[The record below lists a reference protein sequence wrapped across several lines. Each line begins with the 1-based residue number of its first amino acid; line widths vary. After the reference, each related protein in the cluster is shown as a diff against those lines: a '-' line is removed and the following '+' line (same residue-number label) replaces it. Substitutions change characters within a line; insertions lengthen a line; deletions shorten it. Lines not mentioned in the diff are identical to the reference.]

1 MQVESMERAEA
12 MCRTRWQFVKAKRWG
27 RLRIGLFYWVWSA
40 VLLVAGG
47 PAEDWKILSIDPS
60 MADWQGQVGQWECR
74 DGILR
79 SLPGADGVLF
89 TKESYDHFEVEL
101 DFRLPPGGNNGLAIR
116 YPGTGRASVDAMC
129 EIQILDDD
137 APQYASLDP
146 RQYHGAIYGMVAP
159 KRGYLHPAGQWNH
172 QRVTVVGSWIQVELN
187 GTVIAEGDLS
197 QITEFKDGTQHP
209 GKDRRDG
216 FLGFCGHQDPVEFRQ
231 VRVRRLT
238 PFRLGAFS
246 VDVTIPLGHRCMG
259 LLPQKSASIADPLL
273 LHGLVLLGPDKPWV
287 LMAIDWCEVRN
298 ESYRLWQERIAEAVG
313 TVPEQVW
320 LNSLHQH
327 DAPVIDHGAQRLLD
341 QVGLPGELFDPVFHE
356 EVLGRAVGAAKLA
369 MESAVPCTD
378 IGMGQAQV
386 EKVASNRRHV
396 ASDGTVDFSR
406 GSSSGR
412 EPRFRDAEEGLID
425 PWLRTLSFW
434 NGSKC
439 LAQWHVYATHP
450 MSYYGRG
457 EVTSD
462 FVGLAR
468 ERLRRE
474 DPSIHQMYGSGC
486 SGDVTAGKFNSG
498 TPEDRIAL
506 TDRMYRAMV
515 ASAESTRTA
524 KLESIRGIWEPLEI
538 RWNPKPSL
546 ARDTLTASLRDS
558 SLPTEKRIYAAMS
571 LASLDRLEKQ
581 PQTTLPCLDLG
592 AAQLF
597 FLPGEAFVG
606 YQLNVQQRLAK
617 ESELHATQR
626 WPLVLGY
633 ADCWTGYVPTRE
645 AVEDRFDDSWY
656 WVDPQSWEAME
667 RGIDSV
673 VRQMAR

>member
-1 MQVESMERAEA
+1 
-12 MCRTRWQFVKAKRWG
+12 
-27 RLRIGLFYWVWSA
+27 
-40 VLLVAGG
+40 
-47 PAEDWKILSIDPS
+47 
-60 MADWQGQVGQWECR
+60 
-74 DGILR
+74 
-79 SLPGADGVLF
+79 
-89 TKESYDHFEVEL
+89 
-101 DFRLPPGGNNGLAIR
+101 
-116 YPGTGRASVDAMC
+116 
-129 EIQILDDD
+129 
-137 APQYASLDP
+137 
-146 RQYHGAIYGMVAP
+146 
-159 KRGYLHPAGQWNH
+159 
-172 QRVTVVGSWIQVELN
+172 
-187 GTVIAEGDLS
+187 
-197 QITEFKDGTQHP
+197 
-209 GKDRRDG
+209 
-216 FLGFCGHQDPVEFRQ
+216 
-231 VRVRRLT
+231 
-238 PFRLGAFS
+238 
-246 VDVTIPLGHRCMG
+246 
-259 LLPQKSASIADPLL
+259 
-273 LHGLVLLGPDKPWV
+273 
-287 LMAIDWCEVRN
+287 
-298 ESYRLWQERIAEAVG
+298 
-313 TVPEQVW
+313 
-320 LNSLHQH
+320 
-327 DAPVIDHGAQRLLD
+327 
-341 QVGLPGELFDPVFHE
+341 
-356 EVLGRAVGAAKLA
+356 
-369 MESAVPCTD
+369 
-378 IGMGQAQV
+378 
-386 EKVASNRRHV
+386 
-396 ASDGTVDFSR
+396 
-406 GSSSGR
+406 
-412 EPRFRDAEEGLID
+412 LID

-498 TPEDRIAL
+498 TPEDRVAL

-667 RGIDSV
+667 RGIESV